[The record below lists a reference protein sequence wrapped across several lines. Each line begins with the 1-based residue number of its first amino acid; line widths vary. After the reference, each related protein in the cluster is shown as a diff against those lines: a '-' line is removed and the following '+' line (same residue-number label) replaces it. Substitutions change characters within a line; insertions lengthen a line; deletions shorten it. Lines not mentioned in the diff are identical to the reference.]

1 MLRSCVGY
9 RRRSF
14 PVRCSL
20 LQRARQVEVG
30 DRIENLRQEY
40 TSFMYGFEAVGG
52 GAVPTDLSTN
62 SSGLFQTVELANMF
76 FR

>member
-1 MLRSCVGY
+1 M
-9 RRRSF
+9 
-14 PVRCSL
+14 
-20 LQRARQVEVG
+20 ARQVQAG

-40 TSFMYGFEAVGG
+40 ISFLYGFEAVGG

-62 SSGLFQTVELANMF
+62 SSGLFQTAELANIF